1 MAADCEL
8 LAVRRNIKYNLESRM
23 SSALTW
29 GTYIVV
35 FGALAVLAARDRAKA
50 RQAVRV
56 AVKSFLGVFPSMLA
70 IVGLIGLL
78 LGIVSPQLISS
89 YLGQGRGWWA
99 TIAATLVGAV
109 MFIPSL
115 VAFPLAA
122 SLLRS
127 GASIATIAAFLT
139 TLVMVGTVTLP
150 LEIRHLGRKMA
161 VGRNVLSLLSA
172 FLIAIIMGMVL
183 R

>member
-1 MAADCEL
+1 
-8 LAVRRNIKYNLESRM
+8 M
-23 SSALTW
+23 SSMLTW
-29 GTYIVV
+29 GTYIIVLSALGV
-35 FGALAVLAARDRAKA
+35 LAVRDRAKA

-56 AVKSFLGVFPSMLA
+56 AIKSFFGILPSMLA

-78 LGIVSPQLISS
+78 LGLVPPQVIGT
-89 YLGQGRGWWA
+89 YLGEGAGGWA
-99 TIAATLVGAV
+99 TVAAALIGAV

-122 SLLRS
+122 SLLRA
-127 GASIATIAAFLT
+127 GASVATIAAFLT

-150 LEIRHLGRKMA
+150 LEIKHLGKKMA
-161 VGRNVLSLLSA
+161 FGRNLLSLLFA
-172 FLIAIIMGMVL
+172 LVIAVVMGMVL